1 MAPGAPEHRLPRLL
15 PFQGVDVMNP
25 PSSPPGATPPPAP
38 PPRSGPPRAV
48 LIGAGV
54 AVLVAVGAGA
64 FFLGRRSSGPSGPG
78 ASGPSSGPVG
88 TPSNS
93 GLVLQALPPAPEKP
107 QQMEVPSEPVRPAI
121 WADVYSPAK
130 VREALAGNAWVKE
143 QLQKPL
149 GKGFVGGWAA
159 FLDTRAEDLG
169 AQFKGAVFDVMAGQ
183 FLAAPFRVVWFSGDN
198 RAGTPAIIVPE
209 PGNAAMAAF
218 DSMNGVV
225 RRNEMVAQSCPG
237 GEGEVPSEGFKL
249 ERWLV
254 AEQALWAARTDE
266 RIVFGRHPLV
276 VLQGLCEPHLDIE
289 APRNVDVELG
299 FAAEPLGREAQLLTH
314 VMGLGNGVRLQFAV
328 EGNRLVGRG
337 IAGRLGDEPRLDSAP
352 LSDDLLRLVPE
363 ETPVLLALQLK
374 LPEQLDRDTLKAFWS
389 GKHYTG
395 AVRTRQVAMV
405 WTPRGS
411 QELPTEVALLWGR
424 PEDAQAL
431 GQIFSGSNK
440 METATLCG
448 HHVMAST
455 PVMLARLRRAC
466 EGKTPNL
473 LSAAGPVV
481 QGLRAP
487 GSVSFGV
494 NTGRLLGMLMADG
507 YWSQVPA
514 DPKKSQQRTAPPEIE
529 AARRDLETLPYIG
542 LRGTVDGGRLVPG
555 GFGS

>member
-1 MAPGAPEHRLPRLL
+1 
-15 PFQGVDVMNP
+15 MNP
-25 PSSPPGATPPPAP
+25 PSPTPGAP
-38 PPRSGPPRAV
+38 PPVPSSG
-48 LIGAGV
+48 
-54 AVLVAVGAGA
+54 
-64 FFLGRRSSGPSGPG
+64 GRRSRTLLIILGIVLLIVVAVAAFLIGRGTSSGSPAPG
-78 ASGPSSGPVG
+78 AVGSSTGTGPTG

-93 GLVLQALPPAPEKP
+93 GLVLQALPPAPDKP
-107 QQMEVPSEPVRPAI
+107 RQMEVPSEPVRPAI
-121 WADVYSPAK
+121 WADVYSPGE
-130 VREALAGNAWVKE
+130 VREALSGNAWVKE

-198 RAGTPAIIVPE
+198 RAGTPAVIVPE

-218 DSMNGVV
+218 DSMNSVV

-249 ERWLV
+249 ARWLV
-254 AEQALWAARTDE
+254 AEQALWAARTEE
-266 RIVFGRHPLV
+266 RIVFGRHPVV
-276 VLQGLCEPHLDIE
+276 VLQGLCEPHLDLE
-289 APRNVDVELG
+289 APRDVDVELG
-299 FAAEPLGREAQLLTH
+299 FAPEPLGREAQLLTH
-314 VMGLGNGVRLQFAV
+314 VMGMANGIRLQFAV

-337 IAGRLGDEPRLDSAP
+337 IAGRLSDEPRLDSAP
-352 LSDDLLRLVPE
+352 LSDELLRLVPE

-411 QELPTEVALLWGR
+411 GQLPTEVALLWGR
-424 PEDAQAL
+424 PEDAEAL
-431 GQIFSGSNK
+431 GQIFSGPNR

-448 HHVMAST
+448 HHVLAST
-455 PVMLARLRRAC
+455 PDVLARLRKAC
-466 EGKTPNL
+466 EGKGPNL
-473 LSAAGPVV
+473 LNAAGPVV

-494 NTGRLLGMLMADG
+494 NTGRLLGGLMADG
-507 YWSQVPA
+507 YGSQVTQV
-514 DPKKSQQRTAPPEIE
+514 DSKKSKQRTAPPEIE

-542 LRGTVDGGRLVPG
+542 LRGTVEGSRLVPG